1 MVLRPGQRASWIGYA
16 MAYHLLKNYEMSL
29 QILREFEKTQQ
40 VKPFDYEH
48 SELMLYHAQV
58 LRESG
63 QLQQGRMPGWRPN
76 WVNDAYDNNLMLIM
90 I

>member
-1 MVLRPGQRASWIGYA
+1 

-48 SELMLYHAQV
+48 SELILYHAQI

-63 QLQQGRMPGWRPN
+63 QLQQGKCASSSSISCPRR
-76 WVNDAYDNNLMLIM
+76 NNFRR
-90 I
+90 

>member
-1 MVLRPGQRASWIGYA
+1 MAQETRYRLLVLRPGQRASWIGYA

-48 SELMLYHAQV
+48 SELILYHAQI

-63 QLQQGRMPGWRPN
+63 QLQQGECFS
-76 WVNDAYDNNLMLIM
+76 V
-90 I
+90 

>member
-1 MVLRPGQRASWIGYA
+1 

-48 SELMLYHAQV
+48 SELMLYHAQI

-63 QLQQGRMPGWRPN
+63 QLQQGEARC
-76 WVNDAYDNNLMLIM
+76 
-90 I
+90 